1 MTPPRPVRGEPAG
14 TVVNTPYV
22 DELPAAPDGPDTV
35 PDEPTV
41 PEPGGGPPE
50 AA

>member
-1 MTPPRPVRGEPAG
+1 MTPPRPVRGEPVG
-14 TVVNTPYV
+14 TQVNTAYP
-22 DELPAAPDGPDTV
+22 DEPILAPEAPTVV

-41 PEPGGGPPE
+41 RTPENEPPG